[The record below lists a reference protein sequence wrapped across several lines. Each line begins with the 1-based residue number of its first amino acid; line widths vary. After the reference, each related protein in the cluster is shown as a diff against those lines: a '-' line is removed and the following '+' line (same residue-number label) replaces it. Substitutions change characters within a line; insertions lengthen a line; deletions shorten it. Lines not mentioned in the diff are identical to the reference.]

1 MKEKTLEEF
10 ITLEIKRV
18 EREKERNLN
27 NIQRLQERLSNANGD
42 EKVRIEELINLQL
55 NHKSILESITTESIE
70 VIAQEKFE
78 KRKIN

>member
-10 ITLEIKRV
+10 ITLETERV
-18 EREKERNLN
+18 NRERERTMG
-27 NIQRLQERLSNANGD
+27 NIQRLQERLSNSNRD
-42 EKVRIEELINLQL
+42 EKIRIEELINLQL
-55 NHKSILESITTESIE
+55 KHKSILESITTESIE